1 MDNLSSIYRDKSP
14 SLETKATLA
23 TLHLG
28 IVLVATWLLV
38 GGGIAQVDTLLHRE
52 YQLANV
58 LRRAALVAA
67 AWLYFSRTLVTIFIF
82 IRRRMPWSEVW
93 TIAVWILAC
102 DVLFAYLGGRS
113 DEPFGVT
120 AVAGTVL
127 VVVGSLI
134 NTGSEWQRHIWKQQT
149 THQGHL
155 YRGGFWAL
163 ARHINYFGDLIL
175 FTGWALVTGQ
185 PVLLVIPVAMFLGF
199 ALVNIPAQDKYL
211 AERYGDEYYTYAKA
225 TARLIPFVY

>member
-1 MDNLSSIYRDKSP
+1 MNNLSYVYRDKSP

-38 GGGIAQVDTLLHRE
+38 GGGIAQVSTLLHWE
-52 YQLANV
+52 YQLTNV
-58 LRRAALVAA
+58 LRRAVLVAA

-82 IRRRMPWSEVW
+82 MRRRMPWSEVW
-93 TIAVWILAC
+93 TIAVWILAI
-102 DVLFAYLGGRS
+102 DVLFAFLGGQS
-113 DEPFGVT
+113 DESFGAA

-134 NTGSEWQRHIWKQQT
+134 NTCSEWQRHIWKQQA
-149 THQGHL
+149 THQGRL
-155 YRGGFWAL
+155 YRNGFWAL

-175 FTGWALVTGQ
+175 FTGWALVTGRL
-185 PVLLVIPVAMFLGF
+185 VLLVVPVVMFLGF
-199 ALVNIPAQDKYL
+199 AYVNIPAQDKYL
-211 AERYGDEYYTYAKA
+211 AERYGDEYYAYAKT